1 MRKFKYLFK
10 KKTIIIFI
18 WKEEIILWKILLLQE
33 SVLGNMVGGM
43 VSGFGIGTGIEAA
56 KGLGDKIFGN
66 KEYTQEKNTNNKAN
80 CQLLS
85 DMINKCNQ
93 NNEYNNCDNLL
104 KIFSEKCLTNQ

>member
-1 MRKFKYLFK
+1 MKRRNNSLKNPPPPRNQPS
-10 KKTIIIFI
+10 
-18 WKEEIILWKILLLQE
+18 KIPSNSSKE

-56 KGLGDKIFGN
+56 KGLGNKIFGN
-66 KEYTQEKNTNNKAN
+66 KEYTPETNTNNKDN

-93 NNEYNNCDNLL
+93 NNEYNNNCDNLL
-104 KIFSEKCLTNQ
+104 KIFSEKCLSDQ